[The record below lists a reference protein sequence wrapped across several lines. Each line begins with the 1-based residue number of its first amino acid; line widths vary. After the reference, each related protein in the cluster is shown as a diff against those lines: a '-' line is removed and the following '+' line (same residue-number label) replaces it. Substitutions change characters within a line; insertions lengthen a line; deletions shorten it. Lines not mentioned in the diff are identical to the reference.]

1 MMVECGAQFTL
12 NSICPYLGSSIDFYK
27 ALGEF
32 KKGNKTGGFVNVGF
46 GLMNAATVGFSN
58 SFKTVASKPFAQ
70 GMPSKIFEEV
80 FRQGSKLTPR
90 KVFHN
95 FITSIFSSG
104 GHEVKTAVSWSSLE
118 TLLTWVS
125 ETVPGI
131 FKATRKDMMLPVTM
145 IPIIELAKE
154 AWKKCARKDLL
165 LNYGCAILKGG
176 INMMTNL
183 PWDILASRLRD
194 DGFFIDPLYPFND
207 LLYSDKSF

>member
-1 MMVECGAQFTL
+1 MKKSQLHQTEKLIQHSLFSWPVGCFENYVGERARNTVEPLVRET
-12 NSICPYLGSSIDFYK
+12 SI
-27 ALGEF
+27 
-32 KKGNKTGGFVNVGF
+32 
-46 GLMNAATVGFSN
+46 
-58 SFKTVASKPFAQ
+58 AQ